1 MSEAKKLYTHT
12 LSQRNMNFTTVNRK
26 ILGCGLAFLPINSES
41 IADLRAVSIVNITVN
56 ALTCPLI
63 ILLNILVMVAVKTKP
78 QLRAKSNIALACLAT
93 SDLLVGVLVQP
104 LHIIKLSFLLNGQ
117 MNIFCKLEK
126 VSKFLTSNCLMASST
141 HLILISAERYVAVTH
156 PFAYEDKVTKVR
168 IIIASGLAWLIALL
182 LSTKDVFKTRTD
194 SVGNSV
200 VFIVVPILL
209 YLPAMIYFNCV
220 VYKEVRRNEKQIAA
234 NQVSL
239 EAKEKL
245 LKNKKAFYTTTVV
258 LLAFFACIIPVN
270 ICLGILA
277 FTTDGNPANG
287 GKTAM
292 YLLPLMPV
300 LNSLFNPLIYSV
312 RIRYFRVAFI
322 ELLAKKT
329 ASQAEE
335 LERKIFGPR
344 QIGVIAHVEQEPNI
358 RARRED
364 VRQENE
370 TYDNGHEIT
379 QYQQRH

>member
-1 MSEAKKLYTHT
+1 
-12 LSQRNMNFTTVNRK
+12 MNYTTVNRR
-26 ILGCGLAFLPINSES
+26 ILGCGFAFLPINPES
-41 IADLRAVSIVNITVN
+41 IPDLRAVSIVDITVN

-78 QLRAKSNIALACLAT
+78 QLRTKSNIALACLAI
-93 SDLLVGVLVQP
+93 SDLLVGLLVQP

-117 MNIFCKLEK
+117 MSIFCKLEE
-126 VSKFLTSNCLMASST
+126 VSNFLTSKCLIASST
-141 HLILISAERYVAVTH
+141 HLILMSAERYAAVRH
-156 PFAYEDKVTKVR
+156 PFAYEDKVTEVR
-168 IIIASGLAWLIALL
+168 IIIVSGLAWLIALL
-182 LSTKDVFKTRTD
+182 LPTKDVFKTKTD
-194 SVGNSV
+194 SVGNLV

-245 LKNKKAFYTTTVV
+245 LKNRKAFYTTTVV
-258 LLAFFACIIPVN
+258 LLAFFACIIPLN
-270 ICLGILA
+270 ICFGIFA
-277 FTTDGNPANG
+277 FTTDGNTANG
-287 GKTAM
+287 RKTAI

-344 QIGVIAHVEQEPNI
+344 QIGVIANVEQEQNI
-358 RARRED
+358 RASRED
-364 VRQENE
+364 VQQENV
-370 TYDNGHEIT
+370 TFDNGHEIT